1 MKKIFKILAV
11 VSVFAGLVSCV
22 KYADY
27 KTEPFASLDVSSAKI
42 IEPAVGEQAISYK
55 LPVHVYNATSDC
67 SVSYEVKDV
76 NAKQGVDYTVIG
88 GTGVLNFAKG
98 VETQEIEFSISGQP
112 GTFTGDISFQVVLKE
127 ATNNVA
133 LGAISTAKITI
144 ADKDHPLVALFGDY
158 EVTGICNLDGKL
170 YYETWPVKLSMYEGD
185 VTRVWISD
193 LMPFF
198 YEYGVSGK
206 TGMVYGVVSDDFKTI
221 TIPTPQD
228 YHVDLT
234 GVFSGLDDPYLW
246 FYRTSKY
253 DFQVEQTPIVFTL
266 QEDGTYIT
274 NDDCGVNTRDNLSD
288 WFYYGMNLMPS
299 AVSGYPTVLAPV
311 K

>member
-27 KTEPFASLDVSSAKI
+27 KTEPFASVDVASAKI
-42 IEPAVGEQAISYK
+42 TEPAVGESAIAYK

-98 VETQEIEFSISGQP
+98 VETQELEFSISGQP
-112 GTFTGDISFQVVLKE
+112 GTFTGDVSFQVVLKE

-144 ADKDHPLVALFGDY
+144 ADKDHPLVSLFGAYKFTSVQID
-158 EVTGICNLDGKL
+158 D
-170 YYETWPVKLSMYEGD
+170 ETHQLSKYSWTMNMSQYEGNAY
-185 VTRVWISD
+185 RVWIDKVIVLQSWYASYLPNGGGKVYAEVSED
-193 LMPFF
+193 LKTISIPVPQDFNTNGGQLFGVTDEFFF
-198 YEYGVSGK
+198 YRCNE
-206 TGMVYGVVSDDFKTI
+206 
-221 TIPTPQD
+221 
-228 YHVDLT
+228 L
-234 GVFSGLDDPYLW
+234 
-246 FYRTSKY
+246 

-266 QEDGTYIT
+266 QEDGSYAT
-274 NDDCGVNTRDNLSD
+274 NDDYGVNIESGLSD
-288 WFYYGMNLMPS
+288 WFYYGMNAFS
-299 AVSGYPTVLAPV
+299 SSSPTTFI
-311 K
+311 KK